1 MNYTTKGKF
10 FLRKGIN
17 EMTINRDKLK
27 KKQSNKTYFAKLG
40 LWLLAAYI
48 LFFTTLIED
57 ISHTL
62 DNFGGVEP
70 VQVEEVV
77 ETPPAQITPMTPPAP
92 KKTVSAPCDKVI
104 KGNVSSSGDKIYHV
118 PGGDFYDKTVAEEA
132 FCTPAEA
139 RAAGYR
145 KSKK

>member
-1 MNYTTKGKF
+1 
-10 FLRKGIN
+10 
-17 EMTINRDKLK
+17 MTINRDKLK
-27 KKQSNKTYFAKLG
+27 KKQSNKNYFAKLG
-40 LWLLAAYI
+40 LWFLAAYI

-57 ISHTL
+57 ISDAL
-62 DNFGGVEP
+62 DNFGNVESA
-70 VQVEEVV
+70 QVEESV
-77 ETPPAQITPMTPPAP
+77 ETPQAQITPIPPPAP
-92 KKTVSAPCDKVI
+92 KKSVPAPCDKLI

-139 RAAGYR
+139 HAAGYR

>member
-1 MNYTTKGKF
+1 
-10 FLRKGIN
+10 
-17 EMTINRDKLK
+17 MTINRDKLK
-27 KKQSNKTYFAKLG
+27 KKQSRKTYFAKLG

-57 ISHTL
+57 ISHAI
-62 DNFGGVEP
+62 DNLAGVEP
-70 VQVEEVV
+70 AQVEEIV
-77 ETPPAQITPMTPPAP
+77 ETTPAQITPMTPPAP
-92 KKTVSAPCDKVI
+92 KKTVLTPCDKLI

-118 PGGDFYDKTVAEEA
+118 PGGDFYDKTFAEEA

-139 RAAGYR
+139 HAAGYR